1 MYGELQVTILM
12 VELWKLELNAIFL
25 ALWGFV
31 YVDQLKGYNLC
42 YWVVYEEVLVD
53 KSVEGFEVCF
63 VKEEK
68 VLAVNLEVE
77 VVRKWFSFS

>member
-1 MYGELQVTILM
+1 M
-12 VELWKLELNAIFL
+12 
-25 ALWGFV
+25 
-31 YVDQLKGYNLC
+31 
-42 YWVVYEEVLVD
+42 D

-77 VVRKWFSFS
+77 VVRK